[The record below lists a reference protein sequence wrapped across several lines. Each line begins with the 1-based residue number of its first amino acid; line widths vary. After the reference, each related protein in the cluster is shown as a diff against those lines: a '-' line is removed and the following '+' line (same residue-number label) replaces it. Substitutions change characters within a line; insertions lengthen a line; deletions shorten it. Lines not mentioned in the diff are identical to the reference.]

1 MKFSWYF
8 ENIKNI
14 EWFPV
19 MGLILFLLLF
29 LVVFTLTYRK
39 KEKYYLEQKNIPLD
53 YENK

>member
-14 EWFPV
+14 EWYPV
-19 MGLILFLLLF
+19 VGLALFMLVF
-29 LVVFTLTYRK
+29 LAMLTLTYRK
-39 KEKYYLEQKNIPLD
+39 KEKYYFEQKNIPLD